1 VLTNI
6 LTEIITNN
14 AAAVL
19 MLPISLAT
27 ASSLGAPPIAFGLIV
42 AIGASAS
49 FLTPIGYQTNLM
61 VMSPGGYRFSDYA
74 RVGWPVTILVMT
86 ISVTIISLLWL

>member
-1 VLTNI
+1 
-6 LTEIITNN
+6 
-14 AAAVL
+14 
-19 MLPISLAT
+19 
-27 ASSLGAPPIAFGLIV
+27 
-42 AIGASAS
+42 
-49 FLTPIGYQTNLM
+49 M